1 MPLRFTRLNRPNI
14 RALGIGENITEQG
27 ITAERMSDGDVRY
40 SINIMVDGERIHRV
54 VGRES
59 DGTTRTQAE
68 AFIAKARSEAR
79 DGRLALPKGRK
90 TQLSFAAAA
99 DTYLEKLKEIG
110 GKDYENNERHLRL
123 HLVPYL
129 GTMRLDRISEFTLQK
144 FQNDC
149 RTKGLSDAAI
159 NRVLATYRRMGR
171 RLHKWKVIPA
181 ALPMIKLEAERN
193 RRTYV
198 ISDEEEEERLLNA
211 ALEDS
216 NTYIWL
222 FIKLGLATGLRHAE
236 MLSARFESLD
246 PVRRRLRVKIKGGRW
261 RNQPLTRGITEILT
275 KEREMAEDPDGWIF
289 PSKSSASGHVVSMGE
304 SFTRCVERAG
314 MDPNVVSPHTMRHTA
329 ITRFAE
335 TGADI
340 KTIQEFSGHESL
352 AMVLRYAHAQDRAID
367 SALDRLEGR
376 TVIEH
381 PRARKHQDS

>member
-1 MPLRFTRLNRPNI
+1 MPLRFARLTRPSI
-14 RALGIGENITEQG
+14 RALRFSEKITEHG
-27 ITAERMSDGDVRY
+27 ITAERLKDGDTRY
-40 SINIMVDGERIHRV
+40 SVNVMVDGERIHRV
-54 VGRES
+54 IGRES

-68 AFIAKARSEAR
+68 AFIAKARSDAR

-90 TQLSFAAAA
+90 TQLSFAVAAES
-99 DTYLEKLKEIG
+99 YLKKLREVG

-129 GTMRLDRISEFTLQK
+129 GSMRLDRISEFTLQK
-144 FQNDC
+144 FQNGC
-149 RTKGLSDAAI
+149 RTKGLSNAAI

-171 RLHKWKVIPA
+171 RLLRWKVISAP
-181 ALPMIKLEAERN
+181 LPMIKLEAERN

-198 ISDEEEEERLLNA
+198 VSDEEEERLLKA

-216 NTYIWL
+216 NTYVWL

-236 MLSARFESLD
+236 ILSARFENLD
-246 PVRRRLRVKIKGGRW
+246 PDRRRLRVMIKGGQW
-261 RNQPLTRGITEILT
+261 RQQPLTRGITEILM
-275 KEREMAEDPDGWIF
+275 KEQEMSDDPTGWIF
-289 PSKSSASGHVVSMGE
+289 PSKSSACGHAVSMGD
-304 SFTRCVERAG
+304 SFARCVERAG
-314 MDPNVVSPHTMRHTA
+314 MDPSVVSPHTMRHTA

-376 TVIEH
+376 TVVEH
-381 PRARKHQDS
+381 PAARKHQDS